1 MVDAATFQDDD
12 FAALFAE
19 SIAQENAKEGEILR
33 GTVISVGKDFAIVDI
48 GYKSEGQVALEEFRG
63 ADGTITVAAGDQV
76 DVLLESRA
84 RTTPACA
91 SSPRRRPTGS
101 RSGTR
106 SRPRASA
113 TSSSRARSAPA

>member
-33 GTVISVGKDFAIVDI
+33 GTVISVGKDLATGRRLV
-48 GYKSEGQVALEEFRG
+48 
-63 ADGTITVAAGDQV
+63 
-76 DVLLESRA
+76 ESRENDDGL
-84 RTTPACA
+84 
-91 SSPRRRPTGS
+91 SSSRRRRPTRS

-106 SRPRASA
+106 SAPRASA
-113 TSSSRARSAPA
+113 TSSSRAPSPRA

>member
-76 DVLLESRA
+76 DVLSRAA

-91 SSPRRRPTGS
+91 SSRRRRPTAS

-106 SRPRASA
+106 SAPRASA
-113 TSSSRARSAPA
+113 TS